1 MRTNFVGRMANLVAE
16 AEFQVPT
23 DFLLEGLTDPVV
35 QQQMLLAA
43 LL

>member
-1 MRTNFVGRMANLVAE
+1 MANLVAE

-23 DFLLEGLTDPVV
+23 GFLLEGLTDPVV
-35 QQQMLLAA
+35 QQRMLLAA